1 MPKSRVATP
10 FGKFLGGVWYLLV
23 CGIFL
28 VGGVSLSWAKR
39 SPLFWKFVTST
50 VTGHKPQP
58 KEVFHSDESTFLILG
73 CDEDLYYQGLT
84 VLKHKARS
92 DMMLV
97 ARMDFANHAIS
108 GVSIPRD
115 TWCKLPGYDEHKIN
129 AYHAI
134 AKWGEEDALTKQ
146 AVEQTIGVSIDKV
159 ITVDYTAF
167 QKLVDLVGGV
177 NVNVG
182 KKMDYDDK
190 AGNLHVHLTPGKHKL
205 NGYDAMCYV
214 RYRHSN
220 EGMAD
225 TDFQRQ
231 DRQKDFLV
239 GFKQSVMSNLLS
251 LPAIVEASKEVL
263 GGALNDDQIQALA
276 FFSQSVKPDKIRL
289 GTIPTETEGKGLRV
303 DRSKLATVLAQYGL
317 KQDQRDM
324 VSYSR

>member
-1 MPKSRVATP
+1 MAKKKGVTP
-10 FGKFLGGVWYLLV
+10 FGRFLGATWYVLV

-28 VGGVSLSWAKR
+28 AGGTAIGLAKR
-39 SPLFWKFVTST
+39 SPLFWKMVSST
-50 VTGHKPQP
+50 ITGPPKPT
-58 KEVFHSDESTFLILG
+58 EVFKSSATTFLILG
-73 CDEDLYYQGLT
+73 CDEDLYYQGQT

-97 ARMDFANHAIS
+97 ARMDFKKGEIT

-134 AKWGEEDALTKQ
+134 AKWGQEDELAKQ
-146 AVEQTIGVSIDKV
+146 AVEHTIGVDIDKV
-159 ITVDYTAF
+159 ITIDYTAF

-177 NVNVG
+177 KVRVT
-182 KKMDYDDK
+182 KKMDYDDN
-190 AGNLHVHLTPGKHKL
+190 AGNLHVHLTPGIHKL

-214 RYRHSN
+214 RYRHSSTG
-220 EGMAD
+220 EAD

-239 GFKQSVMSNLLS
+239 GFKASVLNNIFS
-251 LPAIVEASKEVL
+251 LPEIVDSSKAVL

-276 FFSQSVKPDKIRL
+276 FFSKGVKPNKIRL
-289 GTIPTETEGKGLRV
+289 GVVPTTEEGKGLRV
-303 DRSKLATVLAQYGL
+303 DRRKLPDVLAQFGL
-317 KQDQRDM
+317 TQQEGL
-324 VSYSR
+324 VSLNR